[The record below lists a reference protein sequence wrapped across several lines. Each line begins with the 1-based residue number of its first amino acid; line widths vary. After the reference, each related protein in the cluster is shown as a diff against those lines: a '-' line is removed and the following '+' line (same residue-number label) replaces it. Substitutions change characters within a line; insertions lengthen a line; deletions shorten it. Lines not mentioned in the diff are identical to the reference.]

1 MPLSYVGDWWG
12 TLLKEHGMEI
22 GAATAGLSAPG
33 PGCYSASPGDGEDW
47 GWCEQ
52 SFSAS

>member
-12 TLLKEHGMEI
+12 TLLKEHGMET

-33 PGCYSASPGDGEDW
+33 PGEGEDW

-52 SFSAS
+52 SFSTS